1 MSVVSKLCRPVLGQ
15 VGRVG
20 GVRGLSSQEV
30 FAREERFGAT
40 NYQPLP
46 VALARGKGVHVWD
59 VEGKKYFD
67 FLSAYSAVNQA
78 SSNTRLNVS
87 VIMLMHCSITSP
99 GSLPP
104 QDHRGAAPAVPQAHP
119 HQPRLL
125 QRLPGRVRGV
135 RLHHVRV
142 RQAAAHEHRGGGRGD
157 GMQGDCALCIHF
169 NKSITSIAS
178 WRGSGLTR

>member
-1 MSVVSKLCRPVLGQ
+1 MSVVSKLSRPVLGQ

-87 VIMLMHCSITSP
+87 VIMLMQCSITSP

-104 QDHRGAAPAVPQAHP
+104 QDHRCVAPAVPQAHP

-157 GMQGDCALCIHF
+157 RMQGDCALYKHF
-169 NKSITSIAS
+169 NKSITSLGS
-178 WRGSGLTR
+178 WRGPA